1 MTLKFSDGIKVDTSG
16 PLRSLRLSD
25 GWYVIGEGM
34 MTPMAGPEECKTFID
49 NYSKRTWAGMKPK
62 IKDND

>member
-1 MTLKFSDGIKVDTSG
+1 MIKFSDGVEVNTSG

-34 MTPMAGPEECKTFID
+34 MTPMLGPEECKTFID
-49 NYSKRTWAGMKPK
+49 NYPNRTWAGLKPK
-62 IKDND
+62 